1 MSTIRSLLCA
11 VDFSKPSEHALRHA
25 IALAEALGAEL
36 HVVHVYTVPVY
47 ALPDGALVAG
57 PQWTARIM
65 SDAEQQMK
73 ALLERVETGSVKVT
87 PHVLEGVPHEEIPA
101 LARKLGVD
109 LLVAGTHGRTGL
121 AHLLLGSVAERIVRT
136 ADRPVLTVRPPAE
149 P

>member
-11 VDFSKPSEHALRHA
+11 VDFSEPSEHALRHA
-25 IALAEALGAEL
+25 LALAEALGAEL

-57 PQWTARIM
+57 PQWTVRIM

-73 ALLERVETGSVKVT
+73 SLLERVEVGTVKVT
-87 PHVLEGVPHEEIPA
+87 PHVLEGVPHEEIAA
-101 LARKLGVD
+101 LGRKLGVD
-109 LLVAGTHGRTGL
+109 LLVVGTHGRTGL

-136 ADRPVLTVRPPAE
+136 ADRPVLTVRPPRE
-149 P
+149 D